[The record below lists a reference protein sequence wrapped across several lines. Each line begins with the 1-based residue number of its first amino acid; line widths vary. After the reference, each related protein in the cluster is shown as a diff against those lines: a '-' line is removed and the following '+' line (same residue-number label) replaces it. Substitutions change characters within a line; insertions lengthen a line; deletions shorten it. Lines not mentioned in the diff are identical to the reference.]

1 MVSHIYFDWSGTLA
15 KPVRRGTL
23 KRGQCKALYPDVR
36 PMLAYLCHAGYTLGM
51 ITNSDKERSFLIGC
65 LSAYGLL
72 PYFKGAIVVASMRG
86 MKKKPAPV
94 IFRRALELDG
104 IDAADALMV
113 GNDFYK
119 DIVGAGRVGMRTAF
133 VDRTGAGPQGRE
145 DIYVKNI
152 LELGMYLK

>member
-1 MVSHIYFDWSGTLA
+1 MSHIYFDWSGTLA

-23 KRGQCKALYPDVR
+23 KRGHCKALYSDVK

-51 ITNSDKERSFLIGC
+51 ITNSDKDVSFLIGC
-65 LSAYGLL
+65 LRKYGLL
-72 PYFKGAIVVASMRG
+72 PYFKGAIVTASMRG
-86 MKKKPAPV
+86 MREKPAPT

-104 IDAADALMV
+104 IEASDALMV

-119 DIVGAGRVGMRTAF
+119 DIIGAGKVGMRTAF
-133 VDRTGAGPQGRE
+133 IDRTGAGPQGAE

-152 LELGMYLK
+152 LGLGMYLK